1 MTPEIADSAYIDDA
15 AVVIGDVTIGENAS
29 VWPGVVLRGDSG
41 HIEIGPG
48 TNLQDNAICHEPVE
62 IGPDV
67 TVGHTAIVHACT
79 VEERAVIGMG
89 ATVLDDSVIGHH
101 SIVGAG
107 SVVTEGTEVRPY
119 TLVVGTPA
127 KEKMELDDSDWFEA
141 ADHYVELAERHAET
155 SEILPDHERST

>member
-1 MTPEIADSAYIDDA
+1 MTPEIADSAYVDDA
-15 AVVIGDVTIGENAS
+15 AVVIGDVTIGEEAS

-41 HIEIGPG
+41 HIEIGPR

-89 ATVLDDSVIGHH
+89 ATVLDDSVIGDH

-107 SVVTEGTEVRPY
+107 SVVTEGTDVRPY

-127 KEKMELDDSDWFEA
+127 EEKMELDSSDWFEA
-141 ADHYVELAERHAET
+141 ADHYVELAKKHSET
-155 SEILPDHERST
+155 SDVLPEHERT